1 MKLTLRHWP
10 LLLSLAMVLL
20 ATLACGGFQVRVTPA
35 ASPSPQAKVQTATP
49 RPANIVTAT
58 PTSAPPGTP
67 TAVPTAT
74 PPMTT
79 GLAIGKS
86 ARVSASG
93 GVNMRD
99 TPSTAGKQVA
109 QLPANSIVTVKDGP
123 KEANDFVW
131 WLIDNGTG
139 SVGWVAMGT
148 KEDPWLT
155 AEKGSGPATSG
166 GKLVSRDV
174 RLGDRSLRP
183 GAGHHAQEP
192 GAGAPPRL
200 GGQPEHPERAV
211 PDEQRGRAGGAG
223 AGAGPGAGADRLPD
237 FGRLPGRA
245 RDARP
250 DRPARRRAGG
260 SHRRD

>member
-174 RLGDRSLRP
+174 RLGDQVQVTTEDGRMLTVRDA
-183 GAGHHAQEP
+183 AGIDS
-192 GAGAPPRL
+192 PPSA
-200 GGQPEHPERAV
+200 RA
-211 PDEQRGRAGGAG
+211 
-223 AGAGPGAGADRLPD
+223 
-237 FGRLPGRA
+237 LPGTKFTVRGGPVRQDGYLWWQLEGEQIKGWA
-245 RDARP
+245 AEGSEG
-250 DRPARRRAGG
+250 DRWLTPIE
-260 SHRRD
+260 